1 MKVTVINMKSKVSLT
16 SLDTV
21 LWVFAFSFVCNY
33 WNTCSVGLRAG
44 VCLDYW
50 RKSHFFL
57 LRNSW
62 VSFTVCFDHYLFALW
77 STVQSVL
84 KHLSESEQSTALYT
98 SQFIMLLLSSIN
110 TNDTVTLAATHAHAV
125 TLPSSCLT
133 DNGVFF
139 QSRSGPSFLRAST
152 AKSNLTFL
160 YISVTNGLHLVVN
173 PLYSPS

>member
-1 MKVTVINMKSKVSLT
+1 MKVTGMTMKSKVSLT
-16 SLDTV
+16 SPDTV

-57 LRNSW
+57 LRHSW

-84 KHLSESEQSTALYT
+84 KHLSESEQSIALCT

-125 TLPSSCLT
+125 TLPHHVWQIMGYSFNHDLVPPFSALPLQSLIWPSCT
-133 DNGVFF
+133 
-139 QSRSGPSFLRAST
+139 
-152 AKSNLTFL
+152 
-160 YISVTNGLHLVVN
+160 SV
-173 PLYSPS
+173 